1 MQPGHCLVF
10 KNNNKIDRTMTAI
23 AILSWTIEKKK
34 KKSVVLIRKNL
45 V

>member
-1 MQPGHCLVF
+1 VF

-34 KKSVVLIRKNL
+34 KKKKKKKKNVVLI
-45 V
+45 

>member
-1 MQPGHCLVF
+1 
-10 KNNNKIDRTMTAI
+10 MTAI